1 MNGKQLKNSI
11 LQWAI
16 QGKLVPQDPNDEP
29 ASVLLERIREEKA
42 RLVKE
47 GKIKKDKNESII
59 FRGADNSHY
68 EKFLATGEVKC
79 IDDEI
84 PFEIPEGWEWTRMG
98 NIGEWGSGST
108 PQRGNSAY
116 YGGNIPWLKTG
127 ELNDGIVYDTIEKIT
142 NKALKECSLR
152 LNKVGDVLIAM
163 YGATIGKVAIA
174 GIELTTNQACCG
186 CTPVLLYNEYLFYFL
201 MASKVDFIKKG
212 EGGAQPNIS
221 REKLVSHLM
230 PVPPI
235 EEQRRIVSTIKHIL
249 PYIETYSKHQHELDR
264 LNKSIK
270 PQLQKSILQEAI
282 QGKLVPQDPNDEP
295 AFILLEK
302 IKAEKAKLVKDGK
315 LKKRDLVDSVIFKGE
330 DNKYYEQIGKEVVDI
345 SEDIPFEIPES
356 WSWSRLSMLVNM
368 RIGKTPARGDSTFWD
383 NGVHAWI
390 SISDLSQGDII
401 MTSKEKISDFA
412 AASVMGVKSQAG
424 SLLMSFKLTVGK
436 TAILGIDAYHN
447 EAIVTIST
455 MCDENY
461 YTRNYLAAILPLLTN
476 YGDTKDAI
484 KGKTLNSQSL
494 NALLIPIPPHEEQ
507 RRIIENIQY
516 LFSKLR

>member
-16 QGKLVPQDPNDEP
+16 QGRLVPQDPNDEP
-29 ASVLLERIREEKA
+29 ASILLERIRAEKA

-47 GKIKKDKNESII
+47 GKINKDKNESII
-59 FRGADNSHY
+59 FRGDDNSHY

-79 IDDEI
+79 IDHEI
-84 PFEIPEGWEWTRMG
+84 PFEIPAGWAWC
-98 NIGEWGSGST
+98 
-108 PQRGNSAY
+108 
-116 YGGNIPWLKTG
+116 K
-127 ELNDGIVYDTIEKIT
+127 
-142 NKALKECSLR
+142 
-152 LNKVGDVLIAM
+152 
-163 YGATIGKVAIA
+163 
-174 GIELTTNQACCG
+174 
-186 CTPVLLYNEYLFYFL
+186 
-201 MASKVDFIKKG
+201 
-212 EGGAQPNIS
+212 
-221 REKLVSHLM
+221 
-230 PVPPI
+230 
-235 EEQRRIVSTIKHIL
+235 IKHICTMQAGKNISASKIFAEYSELHPYRCVGGNGLRGYTESYNTSGHYSIVGRQGALCGCLNIENGDFYATEHAVVVDAYDIVPTTFIYYFLTALNLNQYATATAQPGLAVSNIIEVMFPL
-249 PYIETYSKHQHELDR
+249 PPIQEQQRIVEQIKLIMPLVNKYEQSRSKLDS
-264 LNKSIK
+264 LNKTIYT
-270 PQLQKSILQEAI
+270 QLKKSILQEAI
-282 QGKLVPQDPNDEP
+282 QGRLVPQDSNDES
-295 AFILLEK
+295 ASVLLEK

-412 AASVMGVKSQAG
+412 ASSVMGVKSQAG

>member
-1 MNGKQLKNSI
+1 MYFTDEELDKCTAIKGDLLVCEGGDIGRCAIWNYDYDIRIQNHIHKLRAYLPLCTRFFYHVMFLYKGIGNIGGKGIGIQGLSSGALHNIILPLPSISEQERITAQIETIMPFATKYEKSQDELNRLNDDIYTRLRKSI
-11 LQWAI
+11 LQEAI

-29 ASVLLERIREEKA
+29 ASVLLERIREEKL
-42 RLVKE
+42 RL
-47 GKIKKDKNESII
+47 
-59 FRGADNSHY
+59 
-68 EKFLATGEVKC
+68 
-79 IDDEI
+79 
-84 PFEIPEGWEWTRMG
+84 
-98 NIGEWGSGST
+98 
-108 PQRGNSAY
+108 
-116 YGGNIPWLKTG
+116 
-127 ELNDGIVYDTIEKIT
+127 
-142 NKALKECSLR
+142 LKE
-152 LNKVGDVLIAM
+152 
-163 YGATIGKVAIA
+163 
-174 GIELTTNQACCG
+174 
-186 CTPVLLYNEYLFYFL
+186 
-201 MASKVDFIKKG
+201 
-212 EGGAQPNIS
+212 
-221 REKLVSHLM
+221 
-230 PVPPI
+230 
-235 EEQRRIVSTIKHIL
+235 
-249 PYIETYSKHQHELDR
+249 
-264 LNKSIK
+264 
-270 PQLQKSILQEAI
+270 
-282 QGKLVPQDPNDEP
+282 
-295 AFILLEK
+295 
-302 IKAEKAKLVKDGK
+302 GK
-315 LKKRDLVDSVIFKGE
+315 LKKKDITDSVIFKGE

-412 AASVMGVKSQAG
+412 ASSVMGVKSQAG

>member
-59 FRGADNSHY
+59 FRGDDNSHY
-68 EKFLATGEVKC
+68 EKFADGTVKC

-84 PFEIPEGWEWTRMG
+84 PFEIPEGWEWCRFGTIMINRDCERIPLSVSQRQYLDKIYDYYG
-98 NIGEWGSGST
+98 ASGVIDKVDKYLFDGDLLLIGEDGANLINRST
-108 PQRGNSAY
+108 PIAFIASGKYWVNNHAHVLDVC
-116 YGGNIPWLKTG
+116 GGLNLKYIALFINAISLADYVTG
-127 ELNDGIVYDTIEKIT
+127 T
-142 NKALKECSLR
+142 
-152 LNKVGDVLIAM
+152 
-163 YGATIGKVAIA
+163 
-174 GIELTTNQACCG
+174 
-186 CTPVLLYNEYLFYFL
+186 
-201 MASKVDFIKKG
+201 
-212 EGGAQPNIS
+212 AQPKMNQ
-221 REKLVSHLM
+221 EKMNSILVA
-230 PVPPI
+230 VPPK
-235 EEQRRIVSTIKHIL
+235 EEQIRILNQFSI
-249 PYIETYSKHQHELDR
+249 IEPLIDR
-264 LNKSIK
+264 YNLKKRTLEQLNSSIYNN
-270 PQLQKSILQEAI
+270 LRKSILQEAI
-282 QGKLVPQDPNDEP
+282 QGRLIPQDPNDEP
-295 AFILLEK
+295 ASVLLER
-302 IKAEKAKLVKDGK
+302 IREEKQRLMTEGK
-315 LKKRDLVDSVIFKGE
+315 LKKKDITNSVIFKGE

-412 AASVMGVKSQAG
+412 ASSVMGVKSQAG

-494 NALLIPIPPHEEQ
+494 NALLIPIPPLEEQ

>member
-1 MNGKQLKNSI
+1 M
-11 LQWAI
+11 LQE
-16 QGKLVPQDPNDEP
+16 D
-29 ASVLLERIREEKA
+29 
-42 RLVKE
+42 KE
-47 GKIKKDKNESII
+47 IKKSDEDILNRKN
-59 FRGADNSHY
+59 FANY
-68 EKFLATGEVKC
+68 LAINIQNYLNKKDVNNCLTIGL
-79 IDDEI
+79 
-84 PFEIPEGWEWTRMG
+84 
-98 NIGEWGSGST
+98 IGEWGSGST
-108 PQRGNSAY
+108 PQRGNSTY
-116 YGGNIPWLKTG
+116 YGGDIPWLKTG

>member
-1 MNGKQLKNSI
+1 
-11 LQWAI
+11 
-16 QGKLVPQDPNDEP
+16 
-29 ASVLLERIREEKA
+29 
-42 RLVKE
+42 
-47 GKIKKDKNESII
+47 
-59 FRGADNSHY
+59 
-68 EKFLATGEVKC
+68 
-79 IDDEI
+79 
-84 PFEIPEGWEWTRMG
+84 MG

-330 DNKYYEQIGKEVVDI
+330 DNKYYEKVGKATIDLGDEIHYNIPNSRAWARLQSICKITNGFTPLRSEERFWKGGSINWFTVDDI
-345 SEDIPFEIPES
+345 HEQGEYITETKQRITQEATSEE
-356 WSWSRLSMLVNM
+356 
-368 RIGKTPARGDSTFWD
+368 RIVR
-383 NGVHAWI
+383 
-390 SISDLSQGDII
+390 
-401 MTSKEKISDFA
+401 
-412 AASVMGVKSQAG
+412 AG
-424 SLLMSFKLTVGK
+424 SVLLCCTASIGQCAITRIATTTNQQFNALTIK
-436 TAILGIDAYHN
+436 DEYRDILD
-447 EAIVTIST
+447 
-455 MCDENY
+455 DE
-461 YTRNYLAAILPLLTN
+461 YLFLFA
-476 YGDTKDAI
+476 
-484 KGKTLNSQSL
+484 KTLKDEL
-494 NALLIPIPPHEEQ
+494 NRLAGTTTFAFVSVKKVGNILIPIPP
-507 RRIIENIQY
+507 IIEQKRIVDIVKK
-516 LFSKLR
+516 SISSIMSR

>member
-1 MNGKQLKNSI
+1 MEQLKKRLNQLLNEAIELDRHLLAALPKSI
-11 LQWAI
+11 LQEAI

-29 ASVLLERIREEKA
+29 ASVLLERIREEK
-42 RLVKE
+42 
-47 GKIKKDKNESII
+47 
-59 FRGADNSHY
+59 
-68 EKFLATGEVKC
+68 
-79 IDDEI
+79 
-84 PFEIPEGWEWTRMG
+84 
-98 NIGEWGSGST
+98 
-108 PQRGNSAY
+108 
-116 YGGNIPWLKTG
+116 
-127 ELNDGIVYDTIEKIT
+127 
-142 NKALKECSLR
+142 LR
-152 LNKVGDVLIAM
+152 LL
-163 YGATIGKVAIA
+163 
-174 GIELTTNQACCG
+174 
-186 CTPVLLYNEYLFYFL
+186 
-201 MASKVDFIKKG
+201 KK
-212 EGGAQPNIS
+212 
-221 REKLVSHLM
+221 
-230 PVPPI
+230 
-235 EEQRRIVSTIKHIL
+235 
-249 PYIETYSKHQHELDR
+249 
-264 LNKSIK
+264 
-270 PQLQKSILQEAI
+270 
-282 QGKLVPQDPNDEP
+282 
-295 AFILLEK
+295 
-302 IKAEKAKLVKDGK
+302 GK
-315 LKKRDLVDSVIFKGE
+315 LKKKDITDSVIFKGE
-330 DNKYYEQIGKEVVDI
+330 DNKYYEQIGKEVVDV
-345 SEDIPFEIPES
+345 SEDVPFEIPES

-412 AASVMGVKSQAG
+412 ASSVMGVKSQAG

>member
-59 FRGADNSHY
+59 FRGDDNSHY

-98 NIGEWGSGST
+98 NIGDWGSGST
-108 PQRGNSAY
+108 PQRGNSSY
-116 YGGNIPWLKTG
+116 YGGSIPWLKTG
-127 ELNDGIVYDTIEKIT
+127 ELNDGVVYDTAEKIT
-142 NKALKECSLR
+142 DKALKECSLR
-152 LNKVGDVLIAM
+152 LNKIGDVLIAM

-174 GIELTTNQACCG
+174 GIDLTTNQACCG
-186 CTPVLLYNEYLFYFL
+186 CTPIIVYNEYLFYFL
-201 MASKVDFIKKG
+201 MASKVDFVKKG

-230 PVPPI
+230 PIPPI
-235 EEQRRIVSTIKHIL
+235 DEQQRIVLAIKHIL
-249 PYIETYSKHQHELDR
+249 PYVTKYTRHQTELDR
-264 LNKSIK
+264 LNASIK
-270 PQLQKSILQEAI
+270 PSLKKSILQEAI

-295 AFILLEK
+295 ASVLLER
-302 IKAEKAKLVKDGK
+302 IREEKAKLFKEGK
-315 LKKRDLVDSVIFKGE
+315 LKKKDLVDSVIFKGE

-356 WSWSRLSMLVNM
+356 WSWGRLSLLVNM

-412 AASVMGVKSQAG
+412 ASSVMGVKSQAG

>member
-59 FRGADNSHY
+59 FRGDDNSHY
-68 EKFLATGEVKC
+68 EKFLTTAEVKC

-174 GIELTTNQACCG
+174 GIDLTTNQACCG

-235 EEQRRIVSTIKHIL
+235 EEQRRIVSTIKRIL

>member
-1 MNGKQLKNSI
+1 M
-11 LQWAI
+11 
-16 QGKLVPQDPNDEP
+16 
-29 ASVLLERIREEKA
+29 
-42 RLVKE
+42 
-47 GKIKKDKNESII
+47 
-59 FRGADNSHY
+59 
-68 EKFLATGEVKC
+68 KC

-108 PQRGNSAY
+108 PQRGNSTY
-116 YGGNIPWLKTG
+116 YGGDIPWLKTG

-142 NKALKECSLR
+142 HKALKECSLR

-174 GIELTTNQACCG
+174 GIDLTTNQACCG

-230 PVPPI
+230 PIPPI
-235 EEQRRIVSTIKHIL
+235 EEQRRIVSTIKRIL
-249 PYIETYSKHQHELDR
+249 PYIETYSKHQHELDK

-282 QGKLVPQDPNDEP
+282 HGKLVPQVPNDEP
-295 AFILLEK
+295 ASVLLER
-302 IKAEKAKLVKDGK
+302 IREEKQRLLKEGK
-315 LKKRDLVDSVIFKGE
+315 LKKKDITDSVIFKGE

-412 AASVMGVKSQAG
+412 ASSVMGVKSQAG